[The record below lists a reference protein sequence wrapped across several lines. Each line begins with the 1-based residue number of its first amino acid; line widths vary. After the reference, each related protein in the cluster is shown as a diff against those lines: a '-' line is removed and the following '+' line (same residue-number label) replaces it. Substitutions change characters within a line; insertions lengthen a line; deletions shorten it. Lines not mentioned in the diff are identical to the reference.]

1 VASQTPI
8 ARGPYPSV
16 GATRVEGNW
25 EVSSG
30 PTGDL
35 TITDLTRLAKWTVR
49 ADADSATA
57 ASLPPAGSLVRA
69 NDTLQV
75 AGAPGEWLVVAAP
88 DSASGVEGAAV
99 RDVDDADEVARR
111 ALLRLTGTN
120 ARDLLAKICA
130 LNLSDKAC
138 PDGTSTRSQI
148 GGIVTDLARDDV
160 SGTLS
165 FLLHSER
172 SASRSLLTALLDAG
186 HEFGVVF
193 AGTGAATP

>member
-30 PTGDL
+30 PVGDL

-49 ADADSATA
+49 ADADSTTA
-57 ASLPPAGSLVRA
+57 ASLPPAGRLARDNERLA
-69 NDTLQV
+69 I
-75 AGAPGEWLVVAAP
+75 AGAPGEWLIVAAP
-88 DSASGVEGAAV
+88 DADSGLMPSEAEFVSIV
-99 RDVDDADEVARR
+99 DVTHGR
-111 ALLRLTGTN
+111 ALLRLTGAD
-120 ARDLLAKICA
+120 ARELLAKICA

-138 PDGTSTRSQI
+138 PDGTSTRSQV
-148 GGIVTDLARDDV
+148 GGIVTDIARDDV